1 MTLRILEGVDNL
13 ASSVEDLDDEK
24 EGYEHRK
31 GNQEHQVPAPFLLS
45 GFDEVLFAF
54 RAAELLSPGYGTAA
68 TKAMAVI
75 LNQDGTLTKGE
86 GIDINSFRILGLLP
100 SVGLS

>member
-1 MTLRILEGVDNL
+1 VAVSLRPGAGKLGSQGGHAANGAQDPGSCGQL
-13 ASSVEDLDDEK
+13 ASSVEDLDDEQ

-31 GNQEHQVPAPFLLS
+31 GNQEHQIPAPFLLS

-68 TKAMAVI
+68 TKAMSVI
-75 LNQDGTLTKGE
+75 LNQDGTLTE
-86 GIDINSFRILGLLP
+86 
-100 SVGLS
+100 